1 MTRWWLA
8 LLAVFIAVPAFAD
21 TIRLGLFIGNNVGLG
36 PDVPLRY
43 AEKEAQDLAHL
54 FQDMGGLRRERS
66 TVLVGQ
72 RADVVRDALTSTEGQ
87 IAELHAA
94 GHEVLVVLYYSG
106 HASTDGLHLSG
117 SVLPMGVLERWLER
131 SQADIRVAFVDA
143 CASGTL
149 ARTRGGTPV
158 DGIELAA
165 NDALGS
171 TGLAVLTST
180 GPLSVA
186 RESEQFG
193 GGVFSSA
200 LFTGLRGAADDNV
213 DGAVSLDEAYR
224 YAFEQ
229 TVVQSAR
236 GGDSGVQRPEYRT
249 QLEGVGDVILT
260 RQASSAAGMVLGE
273 ELEGTYTV
281 VSVASGHVVAR
292 VDKEPG
298 IQRRVALS
306 PGRYVVRKVRTSD
319 VLVGELDLAWGG
331 DRWVVEQQMQ
341 AVPVGDPLARSGVP
355 EARWTL
361 NVAGL
366 VRTSIANGNPAG
378 GGAQVAVGRR
388 VWPGLW
394 LELSTAWS
402 AGNRYSWTSQLWS
415 ESRSASLIL
424 LTVRRTPRL
433 DPYIGGGV
441 QALWL
446 VQNLKVQNPDVPNSD
461 LPFRLEAVTPG
472 LTAIGGLRLPLGG
485 RVSLDTRL
493 GAVVYPVN
501 VDRTLGMH
509 ATVTASAGITVQ
521 LGR

>member
-8 LLAVFIAVPAFAD
+8 LMALFIAVPAFAD

-54 FQDMGGLRRERS
+54 FQDMGGIRRERS
-66 TVLVGQ
+66 TVLIGQ
-72 RADVVRDALTSTEGQ
+72 RADAIRDALTRTDGQ
-87 IAELHAA
+87 VAELHAA

-106 HASTDGLHLSG
+106 HASTDGLHMSG
-117 SVLPMGVLERWLER
+117 SVLPMGVVERWLER
-131 SQADIRVAFVDA
+131 SQADIRLAFVDA

-149 ARTRGGTPV
+149 ARTRGGIPV
-158 DGIELAA
+158 DGIELAV

-236 GGDSGVQRPEYRT
+236 GGDAGVQRPEYRT
-249 QLEGVGDVILT
+249 ELQGVGDVILT
-260 RQASSAAGMVLGE
+260 RQAESAAGMVLGE

-281 VSVASGHVVAR
+281 VSVASGQVVAR
-292 VDKEPG
+292 VDKDPG

-306 PGRYVVRKVRTSD
+306 PGRYVVRKVRISD

-341 AVPVGDPLARSGVP
+341 PVPLGDPLARSGVP

-361 NVAGL
+361 GVAGL
-366 VRTSIANGNPAG
+366 VRTSIANGNPSGA
-378 GGAQVAVGRR
+378 GAQLSFGRR
-388 VWPGLW
+388 MRPGLW
-394 LELSTAWS
+394 VELATAWS
-402 AGNRYSWTSQLWS
+402 AGTRYSWTSQLWS
-415 ESRSASLIL
+415 ESRSASLVL
-424 LTVRRTPRL
+424 LTVRRTPRF

-446 VQNLKVQNPDVPNSD
+446 VQNLKVQSPDVPDAD
-461 LPFRLEAVTPG
+461 LPFRLETVTVGP
-472 LTAIGGLRLPLGG
+472 TAIVGLRIPIG
-485 RVSLDTRL
+485 RRASLDTRL
-493 GAVVYPVN
+493 GAVIYPVN
-501 VDRTLGMH
+501 VDRTLGVH
-509 ATVTASAGITVQ
+509 AAATATAGLTVQ